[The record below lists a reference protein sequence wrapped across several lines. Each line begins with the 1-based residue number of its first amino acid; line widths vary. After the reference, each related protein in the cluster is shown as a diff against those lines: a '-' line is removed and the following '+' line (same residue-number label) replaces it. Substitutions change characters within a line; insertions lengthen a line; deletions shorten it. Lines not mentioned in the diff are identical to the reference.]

1 MWGAKQKETE
11 YKLQMSCETKAFI
24 SLCDTI
30 DKKNYIYYLGG
41 GGGHLKNFLIF
52 FQKMK

>member
-41 GGGHLKNFLIF
+41 GAFKKFLNFA
-52 FQKMK
+52 

>member
-30 DKKNYIYYLGG
+30 DKKIIFITWGG
-41 GGGHLKNFLIF
+41 GGAFKKFFIF
-52 FQKMK
+52 A

>member
-1 MWGAKQKETE
+1 
-11 YKLQMSCETKAFI
+11 MSCETKAFI

-41 GGGHLKNFLIF
+41 GGGAFKKFLNFAS
-52 FQKMK
+52 KMT